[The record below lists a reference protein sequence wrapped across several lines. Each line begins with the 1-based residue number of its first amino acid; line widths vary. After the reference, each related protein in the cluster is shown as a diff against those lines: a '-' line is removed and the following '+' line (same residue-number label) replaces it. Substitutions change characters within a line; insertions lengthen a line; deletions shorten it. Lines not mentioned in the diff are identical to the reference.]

1 MEDFQSKYTGE
12 QIEEILDK
20 ATSEDGYVTKEYV
33 TSVIEQ
39 SIYVALNTE
48 V

>member
-1 MEDFQSKYTGE
+1 MEDFNSKYTGE

-20 ATSEDGYVTKEYV
+20 ATSEDGYVTKDYV
-33 TSVIEQ
+33 ASVIEQ
-39 SIYVALNTE
+39 SIYIALNTE